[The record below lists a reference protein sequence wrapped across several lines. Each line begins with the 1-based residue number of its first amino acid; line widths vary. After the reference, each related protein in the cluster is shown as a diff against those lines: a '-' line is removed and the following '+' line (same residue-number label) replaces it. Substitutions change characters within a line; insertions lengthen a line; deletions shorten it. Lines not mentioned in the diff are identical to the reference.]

1 LVFSIPVV
9 LDNTDVF
16 GCLDILWFLFD
27 YHRLLQHKS
36 DIGFLS
42 ALGLDLPGF
51 VTIIAFYSISRVL
64 VFVRFRIGPSWF
76 CDHHRLLQH
85 KSDIGFLSA
94 LGLDLPGFVTIIAF
108 YSIGRILVFC
118 LL

>member
-16 GCLDILWFLFD
+16 GCLDIRWFLFD

-42 ALGLDLPGF
+42 
-51 VTIIAFYSISRVL
+51 S
-64 VFVRFRIGPSWF
+64 
-76 CDHHRLLQH
+76 
-85 KSDIGFLSA
+85 

-108 YSIGRILVFC
+108 YSIGRDIGFC
-118 LL
+118 PL